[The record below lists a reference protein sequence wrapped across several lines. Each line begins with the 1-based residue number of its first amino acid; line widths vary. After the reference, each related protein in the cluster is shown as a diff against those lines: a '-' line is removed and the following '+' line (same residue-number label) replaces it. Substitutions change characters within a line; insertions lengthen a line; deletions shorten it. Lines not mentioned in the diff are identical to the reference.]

1 MKESH
6 LTKLTNR
13 DEDIVL
19 VRRAQKGDYEAFNL
33 LVLKYQ
39 SRIISLAHKF
49 VKDIHLAEDIAQES
63 FIKVHKSLNSFR
75 EESAFFTWLYRVAVN
90 TAKNYLSSKQR
101 KKEMSISEIVDPDGH
116 NIFDKLTADSPEDIL
131 TANNLRDVI
140 FKSFSA
146 LPEEIRTALSL
157 REFEGLSY
165 EEIAKILDCPIGT
178 VRSRIFRG
186 REQIQE
192 LIRPIIS
199 ESFTNSEKEERI

>member
-6 LTKLTNR
+6 LTKLTSR

-39 SRIISLAHKF
+39 SRIIALAHKF

-75 EESAFFTWLYRVAVN
+75 EESAFFTWLYRVTAN

-131 TANNLRDVI
+131 AANNLRDVI
-140 FKSFSA
+140 FNSFSA
-146 LPEEIRTALSL
+146 LPEELRTALSL

>member
-6 LTKLTNR
+6 LTKLTKK

-63 FIKVHKSLNSFR
+63 FIKAHKSINSFR
-75 EESAFFTWLYRVAVN
+75 EESAFYTWLYRVTVN

-101 KKEMSISEIVDPDGH
+101 KKEMSISEIADPDEH
-116 NIFDKLTADSPEDIL
+116 NLFDKITADSPEDIL
-131 TANNLRDVI
+131 TANNLREVI
-140 FKSFSA
+140 FNSFSS

-157 REFEGLSY
+157 REFEGLGY

-186 REQIQE
+186 REQIAE

-199 ESFTNSEKEERI
+199 SSFMNSEKKERI

>member
-6 LTKLTNR
+6 LTKLTSR

-75 EESAFFTWLYRVAVN
+75 EESAFFTWLYRVTVN

-101 KKEMSISEIVDPDGH
+101 KKEMSISEIVDSDGH

-131 TANNLRDVI
+131 AANNLRDVI
-140 FKSFSA
+140 FNSFSA
-146 LPEEIRTALSL
+146 LPEELRTALSL

>member
-75 EESAFFTWLYRVAVN
+75 EESAFFTWLYRVTAN

-131 TANNLRDVI
+131 AAYNLRDVI
-140 FKSFSA
+140 F
-146 LPEEIRTALSL
+146 
-157 REFEGLSY
+157 
-165 EEIAKILDCPIGT
+165 
-178 VRSRIFRG
+178 
-186 REQIQE
+186 
-192 LIRPIIS
+192 
-199 ESFTNSEKEERI
+199 ERINSFKNQSRDI